1 VAETSAEVRDF
12 VLRITR
18 LRDLGDEDDI
28 LEAGLVN
35 SLFLAKT
42 LTFIEEKLGIEVND
56 DELIPDNFRSIGAIT
71 RMIER
76 LQARAM
82 AP

>member
-35 SLFLAKT
+35 SLFLAQT